1 MSDIFRSLVDIV
13 GERYVSDQKEEAFFY
28 SRDPGLMPER
38 KPDYVVLPKTTEEV
52 QAIVRF
58 ANKEKIPV
66 VPMGASLS
74 LTGLA
79 IPLRGGIVVD
89 MKRMNRII
97 SVNEKSRYAIV
108 EGGTS
113 QGALKSHLLKNYPR
127 LRHSLPDAP
136 PAATI
141 AANVMIHG
149 QGRLSQ
155 QNGFNSDMING
166 FEVVLPSGEICP
178 IGSAAMSSEWFTRG
192 APFPDLSGLFLGWC
206 GSTGIITKLAVR
218 LYPNK
223 KLRDVEIFV
232 TDDEEIVPEVVFEIT
247 HTEMAEDVLIFTQP
261 MPAVFKD
268 NHHVSFYITG
278 DTDEELEFKRKV
290 LWRALD
296 PFIKSNDGGF
306 MSIPPGVKGSLMEMP
321 QTSAARIA
329 DIKKGGGFEYSGPVV
344 PVEWYPQCAR
354 KLVELAEKYNLA
366 YSGMIRIIAGGHC
379 MMYAF
384 AFTFNRADADMVER
398 TKKALEE
405 VSDFALEIGGLYWKP
420 NVDEQNMAIER
431 MHPNTRDLMRM
442 VKSNLDPNGIMNPGN
457 WEVV

>member
-1 MSDIFRSLVDIV
+1 MSDIVRLLANIV
-13 GERYVSDQKEEAFFY
+13 GERYVSDQEEEAFFY
-28 SRDPGLMPER
+28 SRDPGLMPAR
-38 KPDYVVLPKTTEEV
+38 KPDYVVLPKTTEEI
-52 QAIVRF
+52 QAIVRL
-58 ANKEKIPV
+58 ANREKTPV

-89 MKRMNRII
+89 MKRMNKII
-97 SVNEKSRYAIV
+97 AVNEKSRYALV

-113 QGALKSHLLKNYPR
+113 QGALKSYLINKYPR

-141 AANVMIHG
+141 AANIMIHG

-155 QNGFNSDMING
+155 QHGFNSDMING

-178 IGSAAMSSEWFTRG
+178 IGSASMTSDWFTKG

-223 KLRDVEIFV
+223 KMRDVEIFLI
-232 TDDEEIVPEVVFEIT
+232 DDEAIVPEVVFEIT
-247 HTEMAEDVLIFTQP
+247 HTELAEDVLIFTQP
-261 MPAVFKD
+261 LPAVFKD

-278 DTDEELEFKRKV
+278 DTDEELEFKRKI
-290 LWRALD
+290 LWKALD
-296 PFIKSNDGGF
+296 PFIKRKDGGF

-344 PVEWYPQCAR
+344 PVERYPECAR
-354 KLVELAEKYNLA
+354 KLTELAVKYDLA

-384 AFTFNRADADMVER
+384 AFTFNRADANMVER

-420 NVDEQNMAIER
+420 NVDEQNMAIKR
-431 MHPNTRDLMRM
+431 MHPNTRNLMRM

>member
-1 MSDIFRSLVDIV
+1 MSDIFRSLANIV
-13 GERYVSDQKEEAFFY
+13 GEKYVSNQKEEAFFY
-28 SRDPGLMPER
+28 SRDPGLMPDH
-38 KPDYVVLPKTTEEV
+38 KPDYVVVPKTTEEI
-52 QAIVRF
+52 QAILKF
-58 ANKEKIPV
+58 ANDEKIPV

-89 MKRMNRII
+89 MKRMNKII
-97 SVNEKSRYAIV
+97 AVNEKSRYAIV

-113 QGALKSHLLKNYPR
+113 QGALKSYLIKNYPR

-136 PAATI
+136 PVATI
-141 AANVMIHG
+141 AANIMIHG

-155 QNGFNSDMING
+155 QHGFNSDMING

-178 IGSAAMSSEWFTRG
+178 IGSASMASEWFTRG

-206 GSTGIITKLAVR
+206 GATGIITKLAVR

-223 KLRDVEIFV
+223 KMRDIEIFV

-247 HTEMAEDVLIFTQP
+247 HTEMVEDVLIFTQP

-278 DTDEELEFKRKV
+278 DTDDELEFKRKM
-290 LWRALD
+290 LWKALD
-296 PFIKSNDGGF
+296 PFIKRKDGGF
-306 MSIPPGVKGSLMEMP
+306 MSIPPSVKGSLMEMP

-329 DIKKGGGFEYSGPVV
+329 DIKKGGGFEYSGPIV

-354 KLVELAEKYNLA
+354 KLVELAEKYDLA
-366 YSGMIRIIAGGHC
+366 YSGMIRVIAGGHC

-398 TKKALEE
+398 TKKALKE

-431 MHPNTRDLMRM
+431 MHPKTRDLMRM
-442 VKSNLDPNGIMNPGN
+442 IKSNLDPNGIMNPGN